1 MQDSIDTQ
9 EIPVKSKRPSGKQK
23 KKTNFHENQLHQYS
37 FILDSAFKQQKL
49 PAWQPV
55 LTAGTVLPTFF
66 VIGIAFI
73 PVGVALLY
81 FSDAVSHL

>member
-1 MQDSIDTQ
+1 MYA
-9 EIPVKSKRPSGKQK
+9 SKYS
-23 KKTNFHENQLHQYS
+23 TISYENIFLL
-37 FILDSAFKQQKL
+37 FINLSSSTDSAFKQQRL

-55 LTAGTVLPTFF
+55 LTAGTVLPAFF

-81 FSDAVSHL
+81 FSNAVSSQIILCPIDLLF

>member
-1 MQDSIDTQ
+1 MSHGL
-9 EIPVKSKRPSGKQK
+9 ELGRVYLRYFYLFYCCLP
-23 KKTNFHENQLHQYS
+23 
-37 FILDSAFKQQKL
+37 DSAFKQQRL

-55 LTAGTVLPTFF
+55 LTAGTVLPAFF

-81 FSDAVSHL
+81 FSNAVSINSLPVLQ